1 MRNVE
6 QDLDK
11 YVKLANRMGFYAESK
26 AGLGTDVIEELDLLC
41 QQAAMEWGKKV
52 YFMGQLAFEGETFWT
67 RLLHNQTSFALQRKL
82 LFNGLEAV
90 ILPIRLRMEGKEA

>member
-1 MRNVE
+1 
-6 QDLDK
+6 LAK
-11 YVKLANRMGFYAESK
+11 YVKLANRLGFYAESR
-26 AGLGTDVIEELDLLC
+26 AGLGTDVISELDVLC
-41 QQAAMEWGKKV
+41 QQVAMEWEKKV

-90 ILPIRLRMEGKEA
+90 ILPIRLRMDGKK